1 MIDKIIPA
9 APSDSNDLPKLRPLS
24 SSTENSETS
33 PSFSSALNQAMLK
46 APALTVT
53 PKGTHP
59 SHHSPDSSGA
69 GKQRFQEKS
78 LDVRAYRQE
87 LIASN
92 IANADTPGY
101 KAVDIEIKEAL
112 QQSSASLL
120 RLTTTSASHAP
131 EQSLNSKPPFPLK
144 YHVPTQ
150 SSVDDNTV
158 EMDFERAKFSENSLM
173 YQFSLERAGSHYK
186 KMIDLF
192 NNLK

>member
-1 MIDKIIPA
+1 
-9 APSDSNDLPKLRPLS
+9 
-24 SSTENSETS
+24 
-33 PSFSSALNQAMLK
+33 MLK
-46 APALTVT
+46 APALAVT

-59 SHHSPDSSGA
+59 SHHSPDASGA

-112 QQSSASLL
+112 QRSSASHL
-120 RLTTTSASHAP
+120 RLTMTSASHAP
-131 EQSLNSKPPFPLK
+131 EQNVNSRPPFPLK

-158 EMDFERAKFSENSLM
+158 EMDIERAKFSENALM

-186 KMIDLF
+186 KMVDLF
-192 NNLK
+192 NSLK